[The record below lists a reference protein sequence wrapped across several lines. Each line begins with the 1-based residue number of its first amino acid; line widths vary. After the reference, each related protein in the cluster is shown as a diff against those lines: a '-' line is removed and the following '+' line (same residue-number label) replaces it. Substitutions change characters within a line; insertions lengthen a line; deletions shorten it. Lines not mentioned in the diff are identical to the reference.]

1 MGDEDKKN
9 AAFDSLRFAADSSPK
24 FKASIVEPALQ
35 EIGVSLS
42 QIGTEEMSFTRL
54 DAEQAEASSNLKPT
68 TIDGVDSGPSKSTT
82 GIGWATAGLNLASA
96 GAGIASGFIN
106 ASIARTRGEMA
117 QQRAQFNAKMATL
130 TAQNVLA
137 QADEDA
143 VSFLEQVGT
152 KIIGRQRV
160 AHASQNVKV
169 GTGVSK
175 QLESDARAKAQERV
189 VAIKANAQDRA
200 FGLVTAAMD
209 STAAGEEAM
218 LAARS
223 GAINSILG
231 GSAFGVERASS
242 AMDTYMKSIKGGNN
256 GTSA

>member
-1 MGDEDKKN
+1 MGQSAIQGEDRLQQRSF
-9 AAFDSLRFAADSSPK
+9 AASEVDSLINPPAGITDQ
-24 FKASIVEPALQ
+24 SISNEMKTIAR
-35 EIGVSLS
+35 EYGVGS
-42 QIGTEEMSFTRL
+42 GTVANH
-54 DAEQAEASSNLKPT
+54 DLKTT
-68 TIDGVDSGPSKSTT
+68 TIDDGADDPVKSTT